1 MTIHLTWAGRMK
13 RRRDKVSILLDML
26 EAIGD
31 GARKTHIVYKAN
43 LNFESCRK
51 YLNAMRNAGL
61 VEIRIES
68 PMKWAI
74 TEKGRVF
81 LKKYK
86 EFQEIS
92 L

>member
-1 MTIHLTWAGRMK
+1 MK
-13 RRRDKVSILLDML
+13 RRRDKISILADVL

-61 VEIRIES
+61 VEIRVGS
-68 PMKWAI
+68 PMMWAI
-74 TEKGRVF
+74 TDKGRAL
-81 LKKYK
+81 LKKYR
-86 EFQEIS
+86 EFKEIS

>member
-1 MTIHLTWAGRMK
+1 VK
-13 RRRDKVSILLDML
+13 RRRDKIAILVDML
-26 EAIGD
+26 EVIGN

-51 YLNAMRNAGL
+51 YLNAMRNADL
-61 VEIRIES
+61 VDIRVGS
-68 PMKWAI
+68 PMKWTI
-74 TEKGRVF
+74 TEKGRAF

-86 EFQEIS
+86 EFKDIS

>member
-1 MTIHLTWAGRMK
+1 MK
-13 RRRDKVSILLDML
+13 RRRDKISILVDML
-26 EAIGD
+26 EVIGD

-51 YLNAMRNAGL
+51 YLNAMRNADL
-61 VEIRIES
+61 VDIQVES

-74 TEKGRVF
+74 TEKGRAF

-86 EFQEIS
+86 EFTNIS

>member
-1 MTIHLTWAGRMK
+1 MK
-13 RRRDKVSILLDML
+13 RRRDKIAILVDML
-26 EAIGD
+26 EVIGD

-51 YLNAMRNAGL
+51 YLNAMRNADL
-61 VEIRIES
+61 VDIRVES
-68 PMKWAI
+68 PMKWGI
-74 TEKGRVF
+74 TEKGRAF

-86 EFQEIS
+86 EFKDIS

>member
-1 MTIHLTWAGRMK
+1 MK
-13 RRRDKVSILLDML
+13 RRRDKIAILVDML
-26 EAIGD
+26 EVIGN

-43 LNFESCRK
+43 LNFESCRR
-51 YLNAMRNAGL
+51 YLNAMRNADL
-61 VEIRIES
+61 VDIQVGS

-74 TEKGRVF
+74 TEKGRTF

-86 EFQEIS
+86 EFTNIS

>member
-1 MTIHLTWAGRMK
+1 MK

-74 TEKGRVF
+74 TEKGREF